1 MVVAR
6 KEFQTYDLQKEKDRK
21 PRKNKKPKKN
31 NTLIKLKLF
40 LYATGVL
47 TISII
52 ILLRF
57 AHISRLQYD
66 LSSLETEVSSLEK
79 EKQNL
84 SIRLEKIKDSR
95 WIEEV
100 AINSL
105 DMSYPDENQK
115 VYIDV
120 DTDNSLE
127 LSDKKEENL
136 QNTAENN
143 NLIGKIIDN
152 IVN

>member
-6 KEFQTYDLQKEKDRK
+6 KEFQNYEYKEEKIKK
-21 PRKNKKPKKN
+21 PQRNKKPKKN

-40 LYATGVL
+40 LYASGLL
-47 TISII
+47 TIAIVV
-52 ILLRF
+52 LLRF
-57 AHISRLQYD
+57 AHISKLQYD
-66 LSSLETEVSSLEK
+66 FSSLQTEVTNLEK
-79 EKQNL
+79 EKQN
-84 SIRLEKIKDSR
+84 ITINLERVKDSR

-100 AINSL
+100 AISSL
-105 DMSYPDENQK
+105 NMNYPSENQK

-120 DTDNSLE
+120 NEGSTIALANTT
-127 LSDKKEENL
+127 EENL

-143 NLIGKIIDN
+143 NLIGKIINN

>member
-6 KEFQTYDLQKEKDRK
+6 KEFQTYEREKEKI
-21 PRKNKKPKKN
+21 KKPKRNKKKNKN
-31 NTLIKLKLF
+31 NTLTKVKLF

-47 TISII
+47 TIAIVV
-52 ILLRF
+52 LLRF
-57 AHISRLQYD
+57 AQISKLQYD
-66 LSSLETEVSSLEK
+66 LSKLETEVSNLEK

-84 SIRLEKIKDSR
+84 SISLERIKDSS

-105 DMSYPDENQK
+105 NMNYPNENQK

-120 DTDNSLE
+120 EMKDTLVASNT
-127 LSDKKEENL
+127 KEEKL
-136 QNTAENN
+136 SNTAENN
-143 NLIGKIIDN
+143 NLIGKIISN